1 MRFRVSGTRRHA
13 LRSAAAGAVLAA
25 LSLVLVPTAAMA
37 QSAPEPSCEGETTV
51 VLVDASAET
60 DLYAAFLLAE
70 VLGTGCLVD
79 AGLRTDSELPAA
91 SAALLDTAGLRYG
104 YVVGGPAAVP
114 AAKLTAKLVW
124 RRVAGADRWATLSA
138 VAAAAAD
145 PTALPTV
152 EPAHPAP
159 TGTDSVSGP
168 RYSAVSAG
176 IFHTCA
182 LQTDGTLAC
191 WGSHDGGVRRP
202 SPPAGKFTQV
212 SAAHDHTCG
221 LRVDG
226 TVACW
231 GTDNWGLVSD
241 APAGKFTQVSAHSSS
256 TCALRVDGTVAC
268 WGQDSAGKVFAAP
281 VGEFTQVAAG
291 GFHWCGLRVD
301 GTVACWGSDTYGL
314 VSDAPAGRFTQV
326 SAGTWHACGVRA
338 EGTVACW
345 GNDDW
350 GLVSDAPAGEFTQ
363 VSASIV
369 HTCALRASGRVV
381 CWGSDNSGWYDDAFT
396 GQSASPSGTFTQV
409 SAGGGHSCGL
419 RTDGRIAC
427 WGADDDGQ
435 VSLSQPQIVAVYAVP
450 DGVSAVDAR
459 PEGISDAVGAAQKW
473 FRSQT
478 GGRHPVFVGDGDGID
493 VRTVRLDPAPPNESW
508 VEAQTRILR
517 EVRSALG
524 LRGWES
530 PAVWLEGRIDRSAC
544 AWASRDHVMVPIW
557 NCGRNVPE
565 PGTRWP
571 DGGSYLIAHE
581 LAHLLGAAPIC
592 APNVHQDD
600 FSHVTDDPRDI
611 IYRGP
616 GSRPASGD
624 YVLDV
629 GRDDYFGHDRDDC
642 FDISDNPL
650 LRIE

>member
-1 MRFRVSGTRRHA
+1 M
-13 LRSAAAGAVLAA
+13 LAA
-25 LSLVLVPTAAMA
+25 LSLVLAPTAAVA
-37 QSAPEPSCEGETTV
+37 QSAPEPSCEGETAV

-91 SAALLDTAGLRYG
+91 STALLATAGLRYG

-114 AAKLTAKLVW
+114 VSKLTAKLVW
-124 RRVAGADRWATLSA
+124 RRAAGADRWATLSA
-138 VAAAAAD
+138 VASAAAD

-159 TGTDSVSGP
+159 TGTDSVAGP

-176 IFHTCA
+176 DFHTCA
-182 LQTDGTLAC
+182 LRIDGTLAC
-191 WGSHDGGVRRP
+191 WGSHDGGTRRP

-212 SAAHDHTCG
+212 SAGHAHTCG
-221 LRVDG
+221 LRADG

-231 GTDNWGLVSD
+231 GANYAGQTSAPAGRFTQVSAGGDNTCGLRIDGTVACWGSNSSGQPSPPAGRFTQVSAASFDMCGLRTDSTVVCWRNGNSGSVSDAPAGKFTQMSAGTSHACGVRAEGTVVCWGDDYYGLVSD
-241 APAGKFTQVSAHSSS
+241 APAGKFTRVSAGTSHA
-256 TCALRVDGTVAC
+256 CALRV
-268 WGQDSAGKVFAAP
+268 
-281 VGEFTQVAAG
+281 
-291 GFHWCGLRVD
+291 
-301 GTVACWGSDTYGL
+301 
-314 VSDAPAGRFTQV
+314 
-326 SAGTWHACGVRA
+326 
-338 EGTVACW
+338 
-345 GNDDW
+345 
-350 GLVSDAPAGEFTQ
+350 
-363 VSASIV
+363 
-369 HTCALRASGRVV
+369 SGRVV

-419 RTDGRIAC
+419 RTDGRVAC
-427 WGADDDGQ
+427 WGSDDDGQ

-459 PEGISDAVGAAQKW
+459 PEGISDAVEAAQEW

-493 VRTVRLDPAPPNESW
+493 VHSVRLGPAPPNETW
-508 VEAQTRILR
+508 VEAQARILR

-616 GSRPASGD
+616 RSRPASGD